1 MSNSQTIEIQ
11 STDGTG
17 TFTAYVALPPSGK
30 GPAVVICQEIFGV
43 NATMREV
50 ADGFAQEGF
59 VAVVPDLFWR
69 LEPGVQLDYTPDG
82 WQKAFGFFNNFDQA
96 VGTQD
101 IAATLRDAR
110 ALPEC
115 QDYDKAGV
123 VGYCLGGKMAYLAA
137 CRTDAA
143 VSVGYYGTGIENK
156 LEEMDNI
163 QGQLVLHFAGNDEYC
178 PPEAQA
184 KIRAAA
190 EGRANVAI
198 YDYPGVQHAFSRPRG
213 DHYDAAADAL
223 ARERTLKALRDAL
236 C

>member
-1 MSNSQTIEIQ
+1 MSYTIEIQ

-17 TFTAYVALPPSGK
+17 TFSAYVAEPASGK
-30 GPAVVICQEIFGV
+30 GPALVICQEIFGV
-43 NATMREV
+43 NETMRQV
-50 ADGFAQEGF
+50 ADRYAEEGY
-59 VAVVPDLFWR
+59 VAIVPDLFWR
-69 LEPGVQLDYTPDG
+69 LEPGVELDYSPEG
-82 WQKAFGFFNNFDQA
+82 WEKAFGFFNNFDQN
-96 VGTQD
+96 VGAQD
-101 IAATLRDAR
+101 IGTVLMTAR
-110 ALPEC
+110 TSLEAC
-115 QDYDKAGV
+115 NDYPKAGV

-156 LEEMDNI
+156 LDEMDNI

-190 EGRANVAI
+190 EGRANVTI

>member
-1 MSNSQTIEIQ
+1 MSEQTIDIQ

-17 TFTAYVALPPSGK
+17 TFSAYVAYPPSGK
-30 GPAVVICQEIFGV
+30 GPALVICQEIFGV
-43 NATMREV
+43 NATMREI
-50 ADGFAQEGF
+50 ADGYAREGF

-82 WQKAFGFFNNFDQA
+82 WQKAFGFFQNFDQD
-96 VGTQD
+96 VGAQD

-110 ALPEC
+110 ALPACE
-115 QDYDKAGV
+115 DHHKAGV

-156 LEEMDNI
+156 LDELDNI

-178 PPEAQA
+178 PPEAQE
-184 KIRAAA
+184 KIRAAMA
-190 EGRANVAI
+190 GRANVTV

-213 DHYDAAADAL
+213 DHFDAAADKL
-223 ARERTLKALRDAL
+223 ARERTLQALRDAL
-236 C
+236 A

>member
-1 MSNSQTIEIQ
+1 MTEPTSPTPAHDDLDAS
-11 STDGTG
+11 
-17 TFTAYVALPPSGK
+17 AAPAAAL
-30 GPAVVICQEIFGV
+30 GPDE
-43 NATMREV
+43 
-50 ADGFAQEGF
+50 
-59 VAVVPDLFWR
+59 
-69 LEPGVQLDYTPDG
+69 
-82 WQKAFGFFNNFDQA
+82 
-96 VGTQD
+96 
-101 IAATLRDAR
+101 
-110 ALPEC
+110 
-115 QDYDKAGV
+115 
-123 VGYCLGGKMAYLAA
+123 
-137 CRTDAA
+137 
-143 VSVGYYGTGIENK
+143 

>member
-1 MSNSQTIEIQ
+1 MSYTIEIQ

-17 TFTAYVALPPSGK
+17 TFSAYVAEPASGK
-30 GPAVVICQEIFGV
+30 GPALVICQEIFGV
-43 NATMREV
+43 NETMRQV
-50 ADGFAQEGF
+50 ADRYAEEGY
-59 VAVVPDLFWR
+59 VAIVPDLFWR
-69 LEPGVQLDYTPDG
+69 LEPGVELDYSPEG
-82 WQKAFGFFNNFDQA
+82 WEKAFGFFNNFDQN
-96 VGTQD
+96 VGAQD
-101 IAATLRDAR
+101 IGTVLMTAR
-110 ALPEC
+110 TSLEAC
-115 QDYDKAGV
+115 NDYPKAGV